1 MSKKPVK
8 REEGVQTPLPRVHIL
23 SNNPTRIRRVL
34 GAAYTVVVY
43 TAIEDIYGKWVE
55 EGTPLYI
62 DSDFKPAVV
71 QLDDEA
77 QARGFTPLPL
87 YVLYES
93 L

>member
-23 SNNPTRIRRVL
+23 TNNPTRIRRVL

-43 TAIEDIYGKWVE
+43 TTLDDIRGKWVKQ
-55 EGTPLYI
+55 GTPLYI
-62 DSDFKPAVV
+62 DLDFRPQDMHLSSIA
-71 QLDDEA
+71 ES
-77 QARGFTPLPL
+77 RGFTPLPL